1 MSRDEPFLP
10 EPRWWW
16 VGTARAVAL
25 PRRLPRVGRS
35 LPAGVRSPQPR
46 TGMQGPPGGEPLDG
60 LGAAL
65 CSQAAGPARPSGTT
79 RAGVGVGGVG
89 VGGVLALEASDPRT
103 AGWAPDLA
111 QGPPP
116 PSATARS
123 GARGGRRGGGRCPRL
138 AERTSCSPSL
148 PLASSRTLRPPPV
161 PVCGDVCLQGV
172 VGWRISWGSASR
184 AGGPG
189 RSILSSDELFVSP
202 LTRWGTGSSPNGTIQ
217 QGPGLVPR
225 VYAVGLRV
233 RSPPPPPPCGDILTP
248 PAGLPSHRWGRPH
261 RSHHSEVPFH
271 RWAN

>member
-1 MSRDEPFLP
+1 MKKSYSGGRRGRSGEGSVSRDEPFLP

-16 VGTARAVAL
+16 VGTVRAVAL

-123 GARGGRRGGGRCPRL
+123 GARGGRRGGGAALGWPNVLPARPPCP
-138 AERTSCSPSL
+138 
-148 PLASSRTLRPPPV
+148 LRPLGLSGRRRSRCAETC
-161 PVCGDVCLQGV
+161 VCR
-172 VGWRISWGSASR
+172 GWW
-184 AGGPG
+184 AGGFPG
-189 RSILSSDELFVSP
+189 ARP
-202 LTRWGTGSSPNGTIQ
+202 
-217 QGPGLVPR
+217 PGLV
-225 VYAVGLRV
+225 VQAAASFFQMNCSLA
-233 RSPPPPPPCGDILTP
+233 L
-248 PAGLPSHRWGRPH
+248 
-261 RSHHSEVPFH
+261 
-271 RWAN
+271 